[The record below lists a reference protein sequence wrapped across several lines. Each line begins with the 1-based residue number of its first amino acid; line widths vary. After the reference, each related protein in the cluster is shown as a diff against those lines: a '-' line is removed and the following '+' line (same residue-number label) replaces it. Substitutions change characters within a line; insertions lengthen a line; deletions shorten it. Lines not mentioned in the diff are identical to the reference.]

1 MGLFDNLF
9 SDIKN
14 TLTNILGADIFT
26 NPFGSQVS
34 YRYPQGNENRH
45 ENVIK
50 FTALARV
57 KKSSV
62 LDFRVPQL
70 AATPLGS
77 VTLYM
82 PAGVSVNDN
91 LSYDNVDTGIGGMAV
106 NAAGSS
112 ANTGEFIDK
121 VKNNAKPIAENV
133 VSQQLANFSQQKGII
148 GGAAGQALINAG
160 EVVNPHTQMLFRSP
174 ALRQFTYSF
183 KMIPRTQAEAREIIK
198 IVQFFRI
205 AAYPEVGTGNTD
217 TSAKGAKGTMSLEM
231 ATFKFPDIFEI
242 TYLTKGKK
250 NKNMVQQM
258 QSYLTSVTVTYN
270 TNTPTFHAD
279 GMPAEVDLQLTFQE
293 SKALNRK
300 LIMEGY

>member
-14 TLTNILGADIFT
+14 TLTTILGADIFT

-34 YRYPQGNENRH
+34 YRYPLGDTQRY

-57 KKSSV
+57 KKSSI

-70 AATPLGS
+70 AASPLGS

-82 PAGVSVNDN
+82 PAGVSINDN
-91 LSYDNVDTGIGGMAV
+91 LSYDNVDTGLGGMAV

-121 VKNNAKPIAENV
+121 IKNNAKPIAERV
-133 VSQQLANFSQQKGII
+133 VSQKLADFSQEKGIV

-183 KMIPRTQAEAREIIK
+183 KMIPRSQAEAREIIK

-205 AAYPEVGTGNTD
+205 AAYPEVGSGN
-217 TSAKGAKGTMSLEM
+217 SEGGVKGQQSLEM

-242 TYLTKGKK
+242 TYLNKGRK
-250 NKNMVQQM
+250 NKNMIQQIN
-258 QSYLTSVTVTYN
+258 SYLTSVTVTYN

-300 LIMEGY
+300 LIMQGY